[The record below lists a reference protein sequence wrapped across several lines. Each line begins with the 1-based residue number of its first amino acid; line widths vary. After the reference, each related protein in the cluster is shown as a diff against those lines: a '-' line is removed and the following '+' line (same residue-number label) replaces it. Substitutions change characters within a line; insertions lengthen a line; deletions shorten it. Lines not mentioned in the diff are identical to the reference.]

1 VSDASTAQLMVDIY
15 QNVLSNSQNLSYPE
29 AIRLAKLKMIES
41 ADFEA
46 PYFWAPFILVG
57 R

>member
-1 VSDASTAQLMVDIY
+1 MADIY
-15 QNVLSNSQNLSYPE
+15 QNVLNNPQNMAYIE
-29 AIRLAKLKMIES
+29 ALRLAKLKMLQS
-41 ADFEA
+41 TDFDA